1 MVPQALKDIP
11 HWLVWKYVEKIPGKK
26 PSKMPFYSNGRVR
39 GKLKDAPV
47 QIEQGSAEDV
57 ELLTSF
63 DMAMTAMSRGRYD
76 GVGFA
81 FLPGDGLIGIDIDGG
96 VDPEAKELTERARMI
111 VEACQSFTELSPSGK
126 GLHIYVRGKTETF
139 KSNDIGVEV
148 FCGSQFFTVTGEQW
162 PGTPERVNDISP
174 QALAMLRGM
183 VQAAKDEKRQ
193 SRDMAREVNNL
204 QRNHELQ
211 QERGQAGPGGA
222 QVPPPVTSA
231 GQPVP
236 RSSGVNAP
244 SAANDFKT
252 VNAAAMANLDAW
264 VPTLFPGAQ
273 RAGQGW
279 RVSSKALGRD
289 LQEDIGIHREG
300 IVDFGV
306 ADLGDANEGR
316 RSPIDLVMEWSG
328 NKDVK
333 DALHW
338 LAGVVGV
345 TIAKAGSGAPNGKRA
360 KPSTKGAAAAG
371 GGGGDGGDE
380 GDLAVDD
387 EPPEGMPRI
396 EWRAGMLPQIVDAA
410 ESALL
415 DRTEDRLYQ
424 RSGMLVRVVRREMHS
439 NRNYKRPPGV
449 LGLVTVDSPYLTEL
463 LTRTVFWE
471 KWDARLQ
478 KNRRINAPE
487 QVSSTYLSRAWN
499 WKLPV
504 LWSTV
509 TAPTMRNN
517 GTVLQTPGYDP
528 LMRAFYDPNGVEF
541 PVVPDKPTKAD
552 ATAALDKILTAIH
565 TFPFET
571 EVDRSVA
578 VAMMLTALVRRS
590 LPSAPMGAITAPSP
604 ESGKTLLAD
613 VIATLAMGTPAPAMK
628 YADTDEEAAKIAL
641 AVLMEGD
648 PVVVIDNIERP
659 LQGDW
664 LCTMLTSEGYKARVL
679 GRSEMMNVPTNCLW
693 LATGNHMV
701 IGGDLRH
708 RTLMCRLDAKME
720 RPGERVF
727 KKDMRVWTTDHRP
740 QLVAAGLTIMR
751 AFVVS
756 GIDPRTLCKPWGR
769 FEQWTDLVRAP
780 LLWLGL
786 EDPLGSL
793 NALEAEDPARQEHL
807 SVLSAWF
814 NAFGE
819 KELTAREVIEELNS
833 SMTGDFCQQLK
844 ELVREFASDRQGLL
858 NSKRMAGWLRK
869 HAGRRVEGFQL
880 VKLAQAKDHTSVW
893 KVERVKE
900 GAVDSS

>member
-96 VDPEAKELTERARMI
+96 VDPDAKELTERARMI

-193 SRDMAREVNNL
+193 ARDMAREVNNL

-211 QERGQAGPGGA
+211 QERGQAGPGGV

-236 RSSGVNAP
+236 RSTGVSAP
-244 SAANDFKT
+244 SGTNDFKT

-264 VPTLFPGAQ
+264 VPALFPGAQ

-306 ADLGDANEGR
+306 ADLGDPNEGR

-333 DALHW
+333 AALHW

-345 TIAKAGSGAPNGKRA
+345 TIAKPGSGQTRRA
-360 KPSTKGAAAAG
+360 QPPGGVPPQDPSPPQDQGPPP
-371 GGGGDGGDE
+371 DGLPEIKWVE
-380 GDLAVDD
+380 G
-387 EPPEGMPRI
+387 E
-396 EWRAGMLPQIVDAA
+396 LPLIVDQA
-410 ESALL
+410 EQALIAL
-415 DRTEDRLYQ
+415 TEFRLFQ
-424 RSGMLVRVVRREMHS
+424 KAGMLVRVVRKEVFS
-439 NRNYKRPPGV
+439 SRNYKRPPGV
-449 LGLVTVDSPYLTEL
+449 LGTVMVDAPHLTEL
-463 LTRTVFWE
+463 LTRGAVWKRF
-471 KWDARLQ
+471 DARLQ
-478 KNRRINAPE
+478 KDRRINAPE
-487 QVSSTYLSRAWN
+487 KVASTYLSRAYN
-499 WKLPV
+499 WKLPI
-504 LWSTV
+504 LWSTIA
-509 TAPTMRNN
+509 APTLRPD
-517 GTVLQTPGYDP
+517 GSILQTPGYDP
-528 LMRAFYDPNGVEF
+528 ATRSFYDPGDHKF
-541 PVVPDKPTKAD
+541 PQVPDCPTIDQAR
-552 ATAALDKILTAIH
+552 AALELISKAIS
-565 TFPFET
+565 TFPFE
-571 EVDRSVA
+571 ERVDRSVA
-578 VAMMLTALVRRS
+578 LAAVLTALVRRS
-590 LPSAPMGAITAPSP
+590 LPSAPLFVVTAPSP
-604 ESGKTLLAD
+604 ESGKTLLCD
-613 VIATLAMGTPAPAMK
+613 FIALLAMGTAVPAMK
-628 YADTDEEAAKIAL
+628 YPDNDEEAVKIAMAIL
-641 AVLMEGD
+641 LEGD
-648 PVVVIDNIERP
+648 PVVMIDNIERP

-664 LCTMLTSEGYKARVL
+664 LCTMLTSEVYKGRIL
-679 GRSEMMNVPTNCLW
+679 GRSEMGNLNTNCLW
-693 LATGNHMV
+693 LANGNRV
-701 IGGDLRH
+701 IVAGDLRH
-708 RTLMCRLDAKME
+708 RTLLCRLDAEME

-727 KKDMRVWTTDHRP
+727 EHDLRVWATEHRA
-740 QLVAAGLTIMR
+740 QLVSAGLTVMR
-751 AFVVS
+751 AFFAAKAN
-756 GIDPRTLCKPWGR
+756 PRDYCPPWGR
-769 FEQWTDLVRAP
+769 FEQWTDMVRAP
-780 LLWLGL
+780 LIWLG
-786 EDPLGSL
+786 EKDPCASL
-793 NALEAEDPARQEHL
+793 AALEEEDPARQEHL
-807 SVLSAWF
+807 AILAAWYE
-814 NAFGE
+814 AFCDN
-819 KELTAREVIEELNS
+819 KVTAREVIKDLNEAGVDYNERMHKLRELI
-833 SMTGDFCQQLK
+833 K
-844 ELVREFASDRQGLL
+844 EIAEDNKGEMRPKRLAS
-858 NSKRMAGWLRK
+858 WLRR
-869 HAGRRVEGFQL
+869 HAGRRVEGYQL
-880 VKLAQAKDHTSVW
+880 VKVGEKDHTTVW
-893 KVERVKE
+893 QVKKVKDE
-900 GAVDSS
+900 